1 LAWLAKKVYLVLA
14 WDSPA
19 NAASRFF
26 SVWLPLNSKF
36 FILLCVEFVKGGIKG
51 FLEPREI
58 CLALWVISSPK
69 KIADLNV
76 NEF

>member
-1 LAWLAKKVYLVLA
+1 
-14 WDSPA
+14 
-19 NAASRFF
+19 
-26 SVWLPLNSKF
+26 
-36 FILLCVEFVKGGIKG
+36 VKGGIKG